1 MGNFWAEFISSVVF
15 AVIGFAL
22 GIVGY
27 KLFDWATPGDLGKE
41 ISDGNIAAGVALAGV
56 FVAVALIV
64 AAAIR

>member
-1 MGNFWAEFISSVVF
+1 MDNFLVEFISSVVF
-15 AVIGFAL
+15 AVIGFVL

-41 ISDGNIAAGVALAGV
+41 ISNGNIAAGVTVAGI